1 MCDTP
6 IVSVSGLSPKFHSY
20 DYMQGG
26 RRFLPQQH
34 IKGGKQMVDMEML
47 SAISELLEEKLDQ
60 KLENKFDGLRTE
72 ISGLKLKVDGLDSEV
87 SGLKQEVGDIKQEV
101 GGIKQEVSGIKQEVS
116 GIKQEVGGIKQ
127 EVNSLKQEV
136 NGLKSETG
144 SLKEELRYIRI
155 VQLEN
160 NVMPRLATIES
171 CYLDTSRK
179 YIERTEQID
188 GMASD
193 IEVLKCVVEK
203 HSQKLEKIP
212 V

>member
-87 SGLKQEVGDIKQEV
+87 SGLKQEVG
-101 GGIKQEVSGIKQEVS
+101 GLKQEVSGIKQEVS
-116 GIKQEVGGIKQ
+116 GM
-127 EVNSLKQEV
+127 KQEV

>member
-1 MCDTP
+1 
-6 IVSVSGLSPKFHSY
+6 
-20 DYMQGG
+20 
-26 RRFLPQQH
+26 
-34 IKGGKQMVDMEML
+34 MVDMEML

-87 SGLKQEVGDIKQEV
+87 SG
-101 GGIKQEVSGIKQEVS
+101 
-116 GIKQEVGGIKQ
+116 
-127 EVNSLKQEV
+127 LKQEV

>member
-1 MCDTP
+1 
-6 IVSVSGLSPKFHSY
+6 
-20 DYMQGG
+20 
-26 RRFLPQQH
+26 
-34 IKGGKQMVDMEML
+34 MVDMEML

-87 SGLKQEVGDIKQEV
+87 SGLKQEVG
-101 GGIKQEVSGIKQEVS
+101 GLKQEVSGIKQEVS
-116 GIKQEVGGIKQ
+116 GM
-127 EVNSLKQEV
+127 KQEV

>member
-1 MCDTP
+1 
-6 IVSVSGLSPKFHSY
+6 
-20 DYMQGG
+20 
-26 RRFLPQQH
+26 
-34 IKGGKQMVDMEML
+34 MVDMEML

-87 SGLKQEVGDIKQEV
+87 SGLKQEVGGLKQEV
-101 GGIKQEVSGIKQEVS
+101 GG
-116 GIKQEVGGIKQ
+116 
-127 EVNSLKQEV
+127 LKQEV

-144 SLKEELRYIRI
+144 NLKEELRYIRI

>member
-87 SGLKQEVGDIKQEV
+87 SGLKQEVG
-101 GGIKQEVSGIKQEVS
+101 GIKQEVSGIKQEVS
-116 GIKQEVGGIKQ
+116 GIKQEVGGMKQ
-127 EVNSLKQEV
+127 EVSGLKQEV